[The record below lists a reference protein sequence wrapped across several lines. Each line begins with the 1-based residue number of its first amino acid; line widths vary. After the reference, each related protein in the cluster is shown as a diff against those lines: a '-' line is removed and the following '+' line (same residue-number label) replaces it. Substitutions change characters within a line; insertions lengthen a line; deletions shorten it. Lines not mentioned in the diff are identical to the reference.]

1 MPFPFKLSSKFSGTK
16 FTGTKWNEQGKRPRA
31 DTVQVEDVLAGLN
44 SLGPE
49 ICGKLVD
56 KANDPLTGVRTGGQ
70 KRGQDELIVIETPED
85 SQTPEREQR
94 DMVQNIA
101 ARVLAMQ
108 QPDTE
113 ILDTEIPQ
121 SKASFIGDRI
131 PAISFVKYVERLVF
145 NINRWAHEQPGLDSV
160 GVQSGVFAIEFL
172 ERSCA
177 EITPKSIHR
186 YFLSAFLIGIKY
198 SFDYYLSN
206 TYWAGV
212 GGIRLQELNNLEMD
226 FCCQLNWDFT
236 VSAEVFENQFQKT
249 RLFYI

>member
-1 MPFPFKLSSKFSGTK
+1 MPFPFKLSSKYTS
-16 FTGTKWNEQGKRPRA
+16 TKWNEQGKRPRA
-31 DTVQVEDVLAGLN
+31 DTIQVDDVVAGLN
-44 SLGPE
+44 SLRPE
-49 ICGKLVD
+49 ICGKH
-56 KANDPLTGVRTGGQ
+56 AENDFAAHGQ
-70 KRGQDELIVIETPED
+70 KRGQDQLIVIETPEE
-85 SQTPEREQR
+85 SITPECEQR

-108 QPDTE
+108 QPDTA
-113 ILDTEIPQ
+113 ILDMEIPM
-121 SKASFIGDRI
+121 SKASFMGDRI

-145 NINRWAHEQPGLDSV
+145 NVNRWAHEKPGVDSV
-160 GVQSGVFAIEFL
+160 GVQSGVFAIEYL

-206 TYWAGV
+206 TFWAGV

-226 FCCQLNWDFT
+226 FCCQLNWDFS